1 MHPALIPEKHPM
13 CGKYMEA
20 LVQCRKE
27 NRFSRYLGACND
39 ITYDLSLCLVKEKKV
54 ARADRQAQ
62 WHDQWRK
69 KKEEDEVRLLAL
81 KEQAALAKTAEA
93 KEVSSEVQL

>member
-1 MHPALIPEKHPM
+1 VH
-13 CGKYMEA
+13 
-20 LVQCRKE
+20 R
-27 NRFSRYLGACND
+27 
-39 ITYDLSLCLVKEKKV
+39 
-54 ARADRQAQ
+54 